1 MLRGVPQSFFWV
13 VSQFTGVGV
22 SETLGVL
29 TLGSLVTSLAA
40 SGSTLL
46 LAGLAGSGDRAG
58 ALIAI
63 AGFGLV
69 NALLVLIAVRL
80 CGRRWRVGKAH
91 LLVGQGEMV
100 ADGGEREDEGATL
113 IRRGEEEA
121 EL

>member
-1 MLRGVPQSFFWV
+1 MRGVPQSFFWV

-29 TLGSLVTSLAA
+29 TLGSLVNSLAA

-91 LLVGQGEMV
+91 LLGQGEMV
-100 ADGGEREDEGATL
+100 ADGGEREEEGATL